1 MSSKLYTNV
10 FKMNDK
16 IYARFDTG
24 TEIIDF
30 KPTMYVS
37 SSKDKSDQ
45 WKTMRDEIPVYPI
58 KPGSMK
64 DTDNF
69 IEQYKNTSGII
80 VNGYPNYVA
89 QFISEQYPEE
99 IQWDIDKLNIVA
111 IDIETTASMNFGNK
125 KIKIRKNKS

>member
-1 MSSKLYTNV
+1 
-10 FKMNDK
+10 
-16 IYARFDTG
+16 
-24 TEIIDF
+24 
-30 KPTMYVS
+30 
-37 SSKDKSDQ
+37 
-45 WKTMRDEIPVYPI
+45 
-58 KPGSMK
+58 MK